1 MSGGRVDFR
10 QLQRLGK
17 SGMRHEQ
24 ISNKLSLSF
33 GFNNLNA
40 ARRPQAASESTA
52 GPGRTPSSAAPAVM
66 QQRRP
71 SAQPAGPPPDPA
83 RLRGRNGWSP
93 RLVRAS
99 SWPTADPRGP
109 PARPPARRGPP
120 ARVSQR
126 GPAAGRERVADSAPQ
141 PGPLP
146 RLVPARLLASSRPAS
161 SPRPGPPPGSKS
173 HGAPMDCSKGVI
185 PCGV

>member
-40 ARRPQAASESTA
+40 ARRPQAASESTT

-71 SAQPAGPPPDPA
+71 SAQPARTGPGPAADPA

-93 RLVRAS
+93 RLGRAS
-99 SWPTADPRGP
+99 SWPTADLRGP
-109 PARPPARRGPP
+109 PARPPARRG
-120 ARVSQR
+120 
-126 GPAAGRERVADSAPQ
+126 
-141 PGPLP
+141 
-146 RLVPARLLASSRPAS
+146 LLASSRPAS